1 MERVLRQLSDSFIR
15 EKGKLMVPLSRFS
28 LNRPTASLKKGSSPF
43 RGENFRCYSTCFSS
57 NLELDKGETCIPSQ
71 GRSKMIAPVVD
82 FLGSLPPLIYTH
94 LFSLRFRWT
103 TSSVN
108 NRNGRCRRN
117 WKIHVRAGT
126 DRADSSECKYRP
138 NNRTPSLLLKKE

>member
-1 MERVLRQLSDSFIR
+1 
-15 EKGKLMVPLSRFS
+15 
-28 LNRPTASLKKGSSPF
+28 
-43 RGENFRCYSTCFSS
+43 
-57 NLELDKGETCIPSQ
+57 
-71 GRSKMIAPVVD
+71 MIAPVVD

-117 WKIHVRAGT
+117 WKIHVRADT

-138 NNRTPSLLLKKE
+138 NNRTPSLLLKKEEGDHPGRSPIGPGLDQVHLVFKKKRRNFPLSNHFHPISSHLIFITRLPELVSIL